1 MDPVLNYTED
11 TGPTLLIPES
21 IHNEFFFNVTPGF
34 NTGYRVTLTIVT
46 GSNDDSGQL
55 ILPNGFSASGV
66 TISGGNTSE
75 ITVEYVFSPSTNRTV
90 PMNRTVPLESFNE
103 VFRAVQILFSDNAP
117 RRYS

>member
-46 GSNDDSGQL
+46 GSNNDSGQL
-55 ILPNGFSASGV
+55 ILPNGFTTSSV
-66 TISGGNTSE
+66 TISGGNTSQ
-75 ITVEYVFSPSTNRTV
+75 IIVEYSPLSFSRI
-90 PMNRTVPLESFNE
+90 VPLESFNE
-103 VFRAVQILFSDNAP
+103 VFRAVQIQFKDNAP
-117 RRYS
+117 RRYV